1 MRTATNLW
9 WRHLEC
15 PHSGHECLTEWK
27 TMWHDLPFWQAV
39 AVVFGVFVF
48 MLLLIGLWLQP
59 YLLPE
64 TSLPSVFTQPWQRGW
79 PYPMW

>member
-1 MRTATNLW
+1 MRTADHDW

-59 YLLPE
+59 YLLSEP
-64 TSLPSVFTQPWQRGW
+64 SLPSVFGQPWQRGW

>member
-1 MRTATNLW
+1 
-9 WRHLEC
+9 
-15 PHSGHECLTEWK
+15 
-27 TMWHDLPFWQAV
+27 MWHDLPFWQAV

>member
-1 MRTATNLW
+1 
-9 WRHLEC
+9 
-15 PHSGHECLTEWK
+15 
-27 TMWHDLPFWQAV
+27 MWHDLPFWQAV

-64 TSLPSVFTQPWQRGW
+64 PSLPSVFSQPWQRGW